1 MTVRNIGSGLS
12 AAAAFTLLIAGC
24 TVGPDFVRPAPPKV
38 TRYTQTSLEHTAST
52 ANVLGGESQRLID
65 GEDIPAGWWQLF
77 NSLALNN
84 VVEGALR
91 ANPGLKSAEAAL
103 SVAHENLLAQ
113 RGAYFPTVSAGF
125 AASRSKTSAELSPTP
140 SSGALLFNLFTP
152 EVSVSFAPDVFGLNR
167 RLVESL
173 HAAEQQTRFE
183 LTATYL
189 ALTANVVVAALQ
201 EAGLR
206 EQIRTTHELIA
217 ANTESLEVLRQQRAR
232 GYASRLD
239 VAAQEAQLAQVS
251 AMLPPLLKQLAQQRD
266 LLAALCG
273 GFASAGVPEEFTL
286 SQLQLPQELP
296 LSVPSRLIEQRPDV
310 RQAEENLH
318 LASAQIGVAV
328 ANRLPSFTITADIGA
343 SATTLS
349 GLTSND
355 SGFWDLGAQVVQPIF
370 QGGTLMHKERAARA
384 AYVQADEQ
392 YRSAVI
398 AAFQNV
404 ADTLA
409 ALGHDADALQAAAA
423 SAQAAA
429 ATLDVVRAQ
438 QRAGYAGYLQ
448 LLSAE
453 QTYQTAVITLVQA
466 QTNRFTDTAALF
478 QALGGG
484 WWNRGDPRMGDLAGN
499 PAANCAVACLEAR
512 RTLLRHAETALE
524 REPDARDRPLVEQAA
539 DEGDTVWHAPR
550 WMELR

>member
-1 MTVRNIGSGLS
+1 MIVRAIC
-12 AAAAFTLLIAGC
+12 ARPVVVTLMLLLGGC
-24 TVGPDFVRPAPPKV
+24 TVGPDFVRPAPPGV
-38 TRYTQTSLEHTAST
+38 TRYTPTAPAPS
-52 ANVLGGESQRLID
+52 APAAIVLAGESQRLVE

-77 NSLALNN
+77 NSPALNAL
-84 VVEGALR
+84 VERALR

-103 SVAHENLLAQ
+103 TVAHENLLAQ
-113 RGAYFPTVSAGF
+113 RGAYFPTVSASM

-152 EVSVSFAPDVFGLNR
+152 EVSVSFVPDVFGLNR

-183 LTATYL
+183 LTASYL

-206 EQIRTTHELIA
+206 EQIRTTHELMA
-217 ANTESLEVLRQQRAR
+217 ASNSSLEVLREQHAR

-239 VAAQEAQLAQVS
+239 VMAQEAQLAQVN
-251 AMLPPLLKQLAQQRD
+251 ATLPPLLKQLAQQRD

-273 GFASAGVPEEFTL
+273 AFASEGLPEEFTL

-318 LASAQIGVAV
+318 IASAQIGVAV
-328 ANRLPSFTITADIGA
+328 ANRLPNFTITADIGA
-343 SATTLS
+343 SATMLS

-355 SGFWDLGAQVVQPIF
+355 AGFWDLGAQITQPIF
-370 QGGTLMHKERAARA
+370 QGGSLMHKERAARA
-384 AYVQADEQ
+384 AYVQANEQ

-409 ALGHDADALQAAAA
+409 ALQHDADALRAAAA
-423 SAQAAA
+423 SATAAA
-429 ATLDVVRAQ
+429 ATRDVVRAQ
-438 QRAGYAGYLQ
+438 QRAGYVGYLQ

-453 QTYQTAVITLVQA
+453 QTYQTAVLAQVQA

-484 WWNRGDPRMGDLAGN
+484 WWNRGDPRMGDLAGSAR
-499 PAANCAVACLEAR
+499 PAA
-512 RTLLRHAETALE
+512 
-524 REPDARDRPLVEQAA
+524 P
-539 DEGDTVWHAPR
+539 
-550 WMELR
+550 

>member
-1 MTVRNIGSGLS
+1 MNICMRS
-12 AAAAFTLLIAGC
+12 AGRSAPVMLAVLLIGC
-24 TVGPDFVRPAPPKV
+24 TVGPDFVRPAPPDIK
-38 TRYTQTSLEHTAST
+38 RYTPAPLESTSSATGVA
-52 ANVLGGESQRLID
+52 GGESQRLVD

-77 NSLALNN
+77 NSPALNDLI
-84 VVEGALR
+84 ERALR

-103 SVAHENLLAQ
+103 TLAHENLLAQ
-113 RGAYFPTVSAGF
+113 RGAYFPTVSATL
-125 AASRSKTSAELSPTP
+125 AASRSKTSSELAPTP

-152 EVSVSFAPDVFGLNR
+152 EVSVSFVPDVFGLNR

-173 HAAEQQTRFE
+173 HGAEQQTRFE

-206 EQIRTTHELIA
+206 EQIRTTQELIA
-217 ANTESLEVLRQQRAR
+217 ANTKSLEVLREQQAK
-232 GYASRLD
+232 GYAGRLD

-251 AMLPPLLKQLAQQRD
+251 ATLPPLLKQLAQQRD

-273 GFASAGVPEEFTL
+273 VLASEGLAEEFSL

-318 LASAQIGVAV
+318 ISSALIGVAV

-355 SGFWDLGAQVVQPIF
+355 AGFWDLGAQIAQPIF
-370 QGGTLMHKERAARA
+370 QGGTLMHRERAARA
-384 AYVQADEQ
+384 AYVEANEQ
-392 YRSAVI
+392 YRSVVI

-409 ALGHDADALQAAAA
+409 AVGHDADALKAAAA
-423 SAQAAA
+423 SARAAA

-453 QTYQTAVITLVQA
+453 QAYQTAVIAQVQA

-484 WWNRGDPRMGDLAGN
+484 WWNRGDPRMGDLSAS
-499 PAANCAVACLEAR
+499 PPMR
-512 RTLLRHAETALE
+512 
-524 REPDARDRPLVEQAA
+524 
-539 DEGDTVWHAPR
+539 
-550 WMELR
+550 

>member
-1 MTVRNIGSGLS
+1 MIARNTSSMHS
-12 AAAAFTLLIAGC
+12 AAAVLALLLTGC
-24 TVGPDFVRPAPPKV
+24 TVGPDFVRPAPPQV
-38 TRYTQTSLEHTAST
+38 TRYTQTPSAHTLSA
-52 ANVLGGESQRLID
+52 ANVSGGESQHLVD
-65 GEDIPAGWWQLF
+65 GEDIPAGWWQLY
-77 NSLALNN
+77 NSPALDNL
-84 VVEGALR
+84 VERALR

-103 SVAHENLLAQ
+103 TVAHENLLAQ
-113 RGAYFPTVSAGF
+113 RGAYFPTVSGTL
-125 AASRSKTSAELSPTP
+125 AASRSKTSAELAPTP
-140 SSGALLFNLFTP
+140 SSGALLFSLFTP
-152 EVSVSFAPDVFGLNR
+152 QVSVSFAPDVFGLNR

-183 LTATYL
+183 LTAAYL

-217 ANTESLEVLRQQRAR
+217 ANTNSLEVLRQQRAR

-251 AMLPPLLKQLAQQRD
+251 ATLPPLLKQLEQQRD
-266 LLAALCG
+266 LLAAFCG
-273 GFASAGVPEEFTL
+273 GFPSEGLPEEFTL

-296 LSVPSRLIEQRPDV
+296 LSLPSRLIEQRPDV

-318 LASAQIGVAV
+318 IASAQIGVAV
-328 ANRLPSFTITADIGA
+328 ANRLPSLTITADIGA

-349 GLTSND
+349 GLTAND
-355 SGFWDLGAQVVQPIF
+355 AGFWDLGVQLAQPIF

-384 AYVQADEQ
+384 AYLRASGQ

-409 ALGHDADALQAAAA
+409 ALGHDADALTAAAA

-429 ATLDVVRAQ
+429 ITLDVVRAQ
-438 QRAGYAGYLQ
+438 QHAGYAGYLQ
-448 LLSAE
+448 LLNAE
-453 QTYQTAVITLVQA
+453 QTYQNAVIVQVQA
-466 QTNRFTDTAALF
+466 QTNRFTDTAVLF

-499 PAANCAVACLEAR
+499 P
-512 RTLLRHAETALE
+512 E
-524 REPDARDRPLVEQAA
+524 RGVR
-539 DEGDTVWHAPR
+539 
-550 WMELR
+550 

>member
-1 MTVRNIGSGLS
+1 MIIRRIS
-12 AAAAFTLLIAGC
+12 AGRCVAATLVLLLVAC
-24 TVGPDFVRPAPPKV
+24 TVGPDFVRPSPPDV
-38 TRYTQTSLEHTAST
+38 ARYTPTPLAPTASVSD
-52 ANVLGGESQRLID
+52 VLGGESQRLVD
-65 GEDIPAGWWQLF
+65 GEDVPAGWWQLF
-77 NSLALNN
+77 NSPELNN
-84 VVEGALR
+84 LVERALR

-103 SVAHENLLAQ
+103 TVAHENLLAQ
-113 RGAYFPTVSAGF
+113 RGAYFPTVSATF
-125 AASRSKTSAELSPTP
+125 AASRSKTSAELAPTP
-140 SSGALLFNLFTP
+140 NSGALLFNLFTP
-152 EVSVSFAPDVFGLNR
+152 EVSVSFVPDVFGLNR

-173 HAAEQQTRFE
+173 HGAEQQTRFE

-206 EQIRTTHELIA
+206 EEIRATQELIA
-217 ANTESLEVLRQQRAR
+217 ASTRSLEVLQQQQTR

-251 AMLPPLLKQLAQQRD
+251 ASLPPLLKQLAQQRD
-266 LLAALCG
+266 LLAVLCG
-273 GFASAGVPEEFTL
+273 AFASEGLPEEFTL

-318 LASAQIGVAV
+318 IASAQIGVAV
-328 ANRLPSFTITADIGA
+328 ANRLPSFTITADVGA

-355 SGFWDLGAQVVQPIF
+355 AGFWDLGAQVVQPIF

-384 AYVQADEQ
+384 AYLEAHEQ

-409 ALGHDADALQAAAA
+409 AIGHDADALKAAAA

-429 ATLDVVRAQ
+429 TTLDVARAQ
-438 QRAGYAGYLQ
+438 QRAGYSGYLQ

-453 QTYQTAVITLVQA
+453 QTYHTAVIAQVQA

-484 WWNRGDPRMGDLAGN
+484 WWNRGDPRMGDLN
-499 PAANCAVACLEAR
+499 
-512 RTLLRHAETALE
+512 
-524 REPDARDRPLVEQAA
+524 
-539 DEGDTVWHAPR
+539 
-550 WMELR
+550 

>member
-1 MTVRNIGSGLS
+1 MIVRRTLAEYCAP
-12 AAAAFTLLIAGC
+12 AALAVLLVGC
-24 TVGPDFVRPAPPKV
+24 TVGPDFVRPRPPDV
-38 TRYTQTSLEHTAST
+38 TRYTEAPLAPVASA
-52 ANVLGGESQRLID
+52 ANVLGGQSQRLVD
-65 GEDIPAGWWQLF
+65 GADIPAGWWELF
-77 NSLALNN
+77 KSPALNDL
-84 VVEGALR
+84 VERALR
-91 ANPGLKSAEAAL
+91 ANPELTSAEAAL
-103 SVAHENLLAQ
+103 TVAHENLLAQ
-113 RGAYFPTVSAGF
+113 RGAYLPSVNAGF

-152 EVSVSFAPDVFGLNR
+152 ELSVSFVPDVFGLNR

-206 EQIRTTHELIA
+206 EQIRTTQELIA
-217 ANTESLEVLRQQRAR
+217 ANTDTLELLRRQQAK

-251 AMLPPLLKQLAQQRD
+251 ATLPPLQKQLAQQRD
-266 LLAALCG
+266 LLTALCG
-273 GFASAGVPEEFTL
+273 AFASEGLPEKFTL
-286 SQLQLPQELP
+286 SQLRLPEELP
-296 LSVPSRLIEQRPDV
+296 LSVPSSLIEQRPDV

-318 LASAQIGVAV
+318 IASAQIGVAV
-328 ANRLPSFTITADIGA
+328 ANRLPTFTITADLGA
-343 SATTLS
+343 SALTLS

-355 SGFWDLGAQVVQPIF
+355 AGFWDLGGQIIQPVF
-370 QGGTLMHKERAARA
+370 QGGALLHKERAARA
-384 AYVQADEQ
+384 AYVEANAQ

-409 ALGHDADALQAAAA
+409 ALEHDAEALRAAAA
-423 SAQAAA
+423 SARAAE

-438 QRAGYAGYLQ
+438 QHAGYASVLQ

-453 QTYQTAVITLVQA
+453 QGYQTAVISQVQA
-466 QTNRFTDTAALF
+466 QTSRFTDTAAFF

-484 WWNRGDPRMGDLAGN
+484 WWNRGDPHMGDL
-499 PAANCAVACLEAR
+499 R
-512 RTLLRHAETALE
+512 
-524 REPDARDRPLVEQAA
+524 
-539 DEGDTVWHAPR
+539 AP
-550 WMELR
+550 